1 MRTPRTLTGTLAPS
15 RQAITVAL
23 GPKGPGDAS
32 QNWDVDIL
40 SLSLGFQHFSEA
52 IEAALQSSVR
62 KGKIVLAA
70 ASNNG
75 TLRAMAYPAWDS
87 NVIPINSANGRGRPS
102 DFNPPAVPGKTL
114 TILGENVPSAWITSA
129 PTTTATNSANPSD
142 GDALQSTAPTAPAD
156 VTATRRMSGTS
167 VATPIAAGVVALLLE
182 LAMIEV
188 PDDRATQATLRHVL
202 PHLKRQAGLSE
213 LLMRKAVGTGDFRNI
228 VPMDLLSPNL
238 TVGENAAVIKGVLA
252 RKFRF

>member
-1 MRTPRTLTGTLAPS
+1 LTPC

-23 GPKGPGDAS
+23 SSKGPGDAS
-32 QNWDVDIL
+32 QNWGVDIL

-52 IEAALQSSVR
+52 IETALQTSVR

-87 NVIPINSANGRGRPS
+87 HVIPINSANGRGRPS
-102 DFNPPAVPGKTL
+102 DFNPPAAPGKTL

-129 PTTTATNSANPSD
+129 PTKEATNPGGVSSVV
-142 GDALQSTAPTAPAD
+142 PTVSAPAD
-156 VTATRRMSGTS
+156 LTATRRMSGTS

-188 PDDRATQATLRHVL
+188 PDDQATQATLRDVL

-213 LLMRKAVGTGDFRNI
+213 LLVRKAVGTGDFRNI
-228 VPMDLLSPNL
+228 VPMDLLNPDL
-238 TVGENAAVIKGVLA
+238 TVGENAAVIKGALA